1 MRVNFLYFACQATT
15 TIPARL
21 SRFTDL
27 PLSTPIKCRVAA
39 YARVSTDHEEQQ
51 SSYEAQVNYYT
62 EYIQSRTDWEF
73 AGIFADEGISGCSI
87 KGRQGFQAMIEEA
100 LNGGINLIITKSVSR
115 FARNTVDSLSTI
127 RKLKEHNVECYFE
140 KENIW
145 TFDSKCELMLS
156 ILSSISQEESRSIS
170 ENVTWGHR
178 RRMASG
184 KVCVPFGCFL
194 GYDRGEHG
202 ELIVNEKEAEV
213 VREIYRLFLSEL
225 TPHGIGKELT
235 ARHIPTPGGK
245 EKWTASTVKSILTNE
260 KYKGDA
266 LLQKTFTPDYL
277 TKKTKKNDGQ
287 IPQYYVENSHPAIIT
302 PEVYEAVQ
310 AEMER
315 RKGSKTRYSGVDIL
329 ASKLI
334 CGECGSFYSPKV
346 WHSTDQYRRTIYQ
359 CGHKYKGC
367 KCSTPN
373 LTAETIKDVF
383 IRAFND
389 MISNKSE
396 IISNLRENT
405 AISSNM
411 KVLISQRDAAKDEM
425 AMLADIVQNLIA
437 ENARIAQDQKE
448 YNKKYR
454 LAMERYEAAKS
465 KYEELAAQVAE
476 EHRKQRAV
484 ETFINNVK
492 DLGLIAEFD
501 EDLWGLLVESVTV
514 YSKDDIRVEF
524 KK

>member
-1 MRVNFLYFACQATT
+1 MAQAIEKTVT

-21 SRFTDL
+21 SRFTDM
-27 PLSTPIKCRVAA
+27 PLSAPIKRKVAA

-51 SSYEAQVNYYT
+51 SSYEAQVSYYT

-178 RRMASG
+178 KRMADG
-184 KVCVPFGCFL
+184 KVSVPFGRFL

-202 ELIVNEKEAEV
+202 ELIVNEKEAET
-213 VREIYRLFLSEL
+213 VREIYRLFLSGL
-225 TPHGIGKELT
+225 TPHGIAKELT
-235 ARHIPTPGGK
+235 ARRIPTPGGK
-245 EKWTASTVKSILTNE
+245 VKWTASTVKSILTNE

-287 IPQYYVENSHPAIIT
+287 IPQYYVENSHPAIVT
-302 PEVYEAVQ
+302 AEMYDAVQ

-315 RKGSKTRYSGVDIL
+315 RQATKTRYSGVDIL
-329 ASKLI
+329 ASKII

-346 WHSTDQYRRTIYQ
+346 WHSTDQYRRVVYQ
-359 CGHKYKGC
+359 CGHKYKGEHR
-367 KCSTPN
+367 CSTPH
-373 LTAETIKDVF
+373 LTAETIKDAF
-383 IRAFND
+383 IRSFNE
-389 MISNKSE
+389 MISNKNE
-396 IISNLRENT
+396 IISNLRKS
-405 AISSNM
+405 ISI
-411 KVLISQRDAAKDEM
+411 ISDTSELETQVAAAKDEM
-425 AMLADIVQNLIA
+425 AFHADIIESLIA

-448 YNKKYR
+448 YAKKYQ
-454 LAMERYEAAKS
+454 LAMERYEAAKATYDS
-465 KYEELAAQVAE
+465 IIAQKAEKNKRIQRMQAFIRNVQELGVI
-476 EHRKQRAV
+476 
-484 ETFINNVK
+484 T
-492 DLGLIAEFD
+492 EFD
-501 EDLWGLLVESVTV
+501 EELWGLLVERVTV
-514 YSKDDIRVEF
+514 YGKDDVKVEF

>member
-1 MRVNFLYFACQATT
+1 MAQAIEKTVT

-27 PLSTPIKCRVAA
+27 PLSAPIKRKVAA

-51 SSYEAQVNYYT
+51 SSYEAQVSYYT
-62 EYIQSRTDWEF
+62 DYIQSRTDWEF

-178 RRMASG
+178 RRMADG
-184 KVCVPFGCFL
+184 KVSVPFGRFL

-202 ELIVNEKEAEV
+202 ELIVNEQEAEI
-213 VREIYRLFLSEL
+213 VREIYRLFLSGL

-235 ARHIPTPGGK
+235 SRGIPTPGGK
-245 EKWTASTVKSILTNE
+245 VKWTASTVKSILTNE

-287 IPQYYVENSHPAIIT
+287 IPQYYVENSHPAIVT
-302 PEVYEAVQ
+302 SEMYDAVQ

-315 RKGSKTRYSGVDIL
+315 RNACKSRYSGVDIL

-373 LTAETIKDVF
+373 LTAEAIHSVF
-383 IRAFND
+383 IRAFNEL
-389 MISNKSE
+389 ITNKNE
-396 IISNLRENT
+396 IIRNLRESIDLASDMT
-405 AISSNM
+405 E
-411 KVLISQRDAAKDEM
+411 LESQRDSANNEVLF
-425 AMLADIVQNLIA
+425 LADIVQKLIA
-437 ENARIAQDQKE
+437 ENARIPQDQNE
-448 YNKKYR
+448 YNKKYST
-454 LAMERYEAAKS
+454 AMERYEATK
-465 KYEELAAQVAE
+465 AAYDNIIAQIAE
-476 EHRKQRAV
+476 KNKRIQRMQ
-484 ETFINNVK
+484 TFIKNVQE
-492 DLGLIAEFD
+492 LGVITEFD
-501 EDLWGLLVESVTV
+501 EELWGVLVESVTV

-524 KK
+524 RN

>member
-1 MRVNFLYFACQATT
+1 MAQAIEKTVT

-27 PLSTPIKCRVAA
+27 PLSAPIKRKVAA

-51 SSYEAQVNYYT
+51 SSYEAQVSYYT
-62 EYIQSRTDWEF
+62 EYIKSRTDWEF

-178 RRMASG
+178 RRMADG
-184 KVCVPFGCFL
+184 KVSVPFGRFL

-202 ELIVNEKEAEV
+202 ELIVNEKEAET
-213 VREIYRLFLSEL
+213 VREIYRLFLSGL
-225 TPHGIGKELT
+225 TPHGIAKELT

-245 EKWTASTVKSILTNE
+245 VKWTASTVKSILTNE

-287 IPQYYVENSHPAIIT
+287 IPQYYVENSHPAIVT
-302 PEVYEAVQ
+302 PEIYDAVQ

-315 RKGSKTRYSGVDIL
+315 RQATKTRYSGVDIL
-329 ASKLI
+329 ASKII

-346 WHSTDQYRRTIYQ
+346 WHSTDQYRRVVYQ
-359 CGHKYKGC
+359 CGHKYKGEHR
-367 KCSTPN
+367 CSTPH
-373 LTAETIKDVF
+373 LTAEVIKDAFVK
-383 IRAFND
+383 AFNE
-389 MISNKSE
+389 MISNKNE
-396 IISNLRENT
+396 IIANLRKS
-405 AISSNM
+405 ISI
-411 KVLISQRDAAKDEM
+411 ISDTSELGAQIAAVKDEM
-425 AMLADIVQNLIA
+425 AFHADIIESLIA

-448 YNKKYR
+448 YAKKYQ
-454 LAMERYEAAKS
+454 LAMERYEAAKAAYDS
-465 KYEELAAQVAE
+465 IIAQKTEKYKRIQRMQAFIRNVQELGVI
-476 EHRKQRAV
+476 
-484 ETFINNVK
+484 T
-492 DLGLIAEFD
+492 EFD
-501 EDLWGLLVESVTV
+501 EDLWGLLVERVTV
-514 YSKDDIRVEF
+514 YGRDDIRVEF

>member
-1 MRVNFLYFACQATT
+1 MAQAIEKTVT
-15 TIPARL
+15 TIPPRL

-27 PLSTPIKCRVAA
+27 PLTATVKRKVAA

-62 EYIQSRTDWEF
+62 EYIKSRTDWEF

-178 RRMASG
+178 RRMADG
-184 KVCVPFGCFL
+184 KVSVPFGRFL

-202 ELIVNEKEAEV
+202 ELIVNEQEAEI
-213 VREIYRLFLSEL
+213 VREIYRLFLSGL

-235 ARHIPTPGGK
+235 SRGIPTPGGK
-245 EKWTASTVKSILTNE
+245 VKWTASTVKSILTNE

-287 IPQYYVENSHPAIIT
+287 IPQYYVENSHPAIVT
-302 PEVYEAVQ
+302 SEMYDAVQ

-315 RKGSKTRYSGVDIL
+315 RNACKSRYSGVDIL

-373 LTAETIKDVF
+373 LTAEAIHAVF
-383 IRAFND
+383 IRAFNEL
-389 MISNKSE
+389 ITNKNE
-396 IISNLRENT
+396 IIRNLRESIDLASDMT
-405 AISSNM
+405 E
-411 KVLISQRDAAKDEM
+411 LESQRDSANNEVLF
-425 AMLADIVQNLIA
+425 LADIVQKLIA
-437 ENARIAQDQKE
+437 ENARIPQDQNE
-448 YNKKYR
+448 YNKKYST
-454 LAMERYEAAKS
+454 AMERYEATK
-465 KYEELAAQVAE
+465 AAYDNIIAQIAE
-476 EHRKQRAV
+476 KNKRVQRMQ
-484 ETFINNVK
+484 TFIKNVQE
-492 DLGLIAEFD
+492 LGVITEFD
-501 EDLWGLLVESVTV
+501 EELWGVLVESVTV

-524 KK
+524 RK

>member
-1 MRVNFLYFACQATT
+1 MAQAIEKTVT

-27 PLSTPIKCRVAA
+27 PLSAPIKRKVAA

-51 SSYEAQVNYYT
+51 SSYEAQVSYYT
-62 EYIQSRTDWEF
+62 DYIQSRTDWEF

-178 RRMASG
+178 RRMADG
-184 KVCVPFGCFL
+184 KVSVPFGRFL

-202 ELIVNEKEAEV
+202 ELIVNEQEAEI
-213 VREIYRLFLSEL
+213 VREIYRLFLSGL

-235 ARHIPTPGGK
+235 SRGIPTPGGK
-245 EKWTASTVKSILTNE
+245 VKWTASTVKSILTNE

-287 IPQYYVENSHPAIIT
+287 IPQYYVENSHPAIVT
-302 PEVYEAVQ
+302 SEMYDAVQ

-315 RKGSKTRYSGVDIL
+315 RNACKSRYSGVDIL

-373 LTAETIKDVF
+373 LTAEAIHAVF
-383 IRAFND
+383 IRAFNEL
-389 MISNKSE
+389 ITNKNE
-396 IISNLRENT
+396 IIRNLRESIDLASDMT
-405 AISSNM
+405 E
-411 KVLISQRDAAKDEM
+411 LESQRDSANNEVLF
-425 AMLADIVQNLIA
+425 LADIVQKLIA
-437 ENARIAQDQKE
+437 ENARIPQDQNE
-448 YNKKYR
+448 YNKKYST
-454 LAMERYEAAKS
+454 AMERYEAAKS
-465 KYEELAAQVAE
+465 SYDSIIAQIAE
-476 EHRKQRAV
+476 KNKRVQRMQ
-484 ETFINNVK
+484 TFIKNVQE
-492 DLGLIAEFD
+492 LGVITEFD
-501 EDLWGLLVESVTV
+501 EELWGVLVESVTV

-524 KK
+524 RN

>member
-1 MRVNFLYFACQATT
+1 MAQAIEKTVT

-27 PLSTPIKCRVAA
+27 PLSAPIKRKVAA

-51 SSYEAQVNYYT
+51 SSYEAQVSYYT
-62 EYIQSRTDWEF
+62 DYIQSRTDWEF

-178 RRMASG
+178 QRMADG
-184 KVCVPFGCFL
+184 KVSIPFGRFL

-202 ELIVNEKEAEV
+202 ELIVNEQEAEI
-213 VREIYRLFLSEL
+213 VREIYRLFLSGL

-235 ARHIPTPGGK
+235 SRGIPTPGGK
-245 EKWTASTVKSILTNE
+245 VKWTASTVKSILTNE

-287 IPQYYVENSHPAIIT
+287 IPQYYVENSHPAIVT
-302 PEVYEAVQ
+302 SEMYDAVQ

-315 RKGSKTRYSGVDIL
+315 RNACKSRYSGVDIL

-334 CGECGSFYSPKV
+334 CGKCGSFYSPKV
-346 WHSTDQYRRTIYQ
+346 WHSTNQYRRTIYQ

-373 LTAETIKDVF
+373 LTAEAIHAVF
-383 IRAFND
+383 IRAFNEL
-389 MISNKSE
+389 ITNKNE
-396 IISNLRENT
+396 IIRNLRESIDLASDMT
-405 AISSNM
+405 E
-411 KVLISQRDAAKDEM
+411 LESQRDSANNEVLF
-425 AMLADIVQNLIA
+425 LADIVQKLIA
-437 ENARIAQDQKE
+437 ENARIPQDQNE
-448 YNKKYR
+448 YNKKYST
-454 LAMERYEAAKS
+454 AMERYEATK
-465 KYEELAAQVAE
+465 AAYDNIIAQIAE
-476 EHRKQRAV
+476 KNKRVQRMQ
-484 ETFINNVK
+484 TFIKNVQE
-492 DLGLIAEFD
+492 LGVITEFD
-501 EDLWGLLVESVTV
+501 EELWGVLVESVTV

-524 KK
+524 RN

>member
-1 MRVNFLYFACQATT
+1 MAQTITAEKTVT

-27 PLSTPIKCRVAA
+27 PLSAPIKRKVAA

-62 EYIQSRTDWEF
+62 EYIKSRTDWEF

-87 KGRQGFQAMIEEA
+87 KGRQGFQTMIEEA

-178 RRMASG
+178 RRMADG
-184 KVCVPFGCFL
+184 KVSVPFGRFL

-213 VREIYRLFLSEL
+213 VREIYRLFLSGL

-235 ARHIPTPGGK
+235 KRGIPTPGGK
-245 EKWTASTVKSILTNE
+245 VKWTASTVKSILTNE

-287 IPQYYVENSHPAIIT
+287 ILQYYVENSHPAIIT
-302 PEVYEAVQ
+302 PEIYDAVQ
-310 AEMER
+310 AEMDR
-315 RKGSKTRYSGVDIL
+315 RSTCMSRYSGVDIL

-334 CGECGSFYSPKV
+334 CGECGGFYSPKV
-346 WHSTDQYRRTIYQ
+346 WHSTDQYLRTIYQ
-359 CGHKYKGC
+359 CGHKYKGEC

-373 LTAETIKDVF
+373 LTAETIKDAF

-389 MISNKSE
+389 MIENKAE

-411 KVLISQRDAAKDEM
+411 KVLISQRDTTKDEM
-425 AMLADIVQNLIA
+425 AMLADIVQNLIS

-465 KYEELAAQVAE
+465 KYEELAVQVAE

-484 ETFINNVK
+484 ETFINNVR
-492 DLGLIAEFD
+492 DLGVITEFD

-514 YSKDDIRVEF
+514 NSKDDIRVEF

>member
-1 MRVNFLYFACQATT
+1 MEKTVT

-27 PLSTPIKCRVAA
+27 PLTATVKRKVAA

-51 SSYEAQVNYYT
+51 RSYEAQVNYYT
-62 EYIQSRTDWEF
+62 EYIKSRTDWEF

-100 LNGGINLIITKSVSR
+100 LNGGINLITTKSVSR

-178 RRMASG
+178 RRMADG
-184 KVCVPFGCFL
+184 KVSVPFGRFL

-202 ELIVNEKEAEV
+202 ELVVNEEEAEI
-213 VREIYRLFLSEL
+213 VREIYRLFLSGL

-235 ARHIPTPGGK
+235 ARQIPTPGGK
-245 EKWTASTVKSILTNE
+245 VKWTASTVKSILPNE
-260 KYKGDA
+260 EYKGDA

-287 IPQYYVENSHPAIIT
+287 IPQYYVKNSHPAIIT
-302 PEVYEAVQ
+302 AEVFDAVQ
-310 AEMER
+310 TEMKR
-315 RKGSKTRYSGVDIL
+315 RQGTKSRYSGVDIL
-329 ASKLI
+329 ASKLV
-334 CGECGSFYSPKV
+334 CGECGSSYRPKV

-359 CGHKYKGC
+359 CGRKYKGC

-373 LTAETIKDVF
+373 LTAEAIHAVF
-383 IRAFND
+383 IRSFNE
-389 MISNKSE
+389 MVVNKNE
-396 IISNLRENT
+396 IISNLREN
-405 AISSNM
+405 AANSSNM
-411 KVLISQRDAAKDEM
+411 KELISKRDAARDEM
-425 AMLADIVQNLIA
+425 AMLADIGQNLIA

-448 YNKKYR
+448 YAKKYQ

-465 KYEELAAQVAE
+465 KYEDLAAQITE
-476 EHRKQRAV
+476 KHRKQRAV
-484 ETFINNVK
+484 ETFIRNVRE
-492 DLGLIAEFD
+492 LGVITEFD
-501 EDLWGLLVESVTV
+501 EMLWGLLVESVTI
-514 YSKDDIRVEF
+514 YSKNDIRVEF

>member
-1 MRVNFLYFACQATT
+1 MAQAIEKTVT
-15 TIPARL
+15 TIPPRL

-27 PLSTPIKCRVAA
+27 PLTATVKRKVAA

-51 SSYEAQVNYYT
+51 SSYDAQVSYYT
-62 EYIQSRTDWEF
+62 EYIKSRTDWEF

-178 RRMASG
+178 RRMADG
-184 KVCVPFGCFL
+184 KVSVPFGRFL

-202 ELIVNEKEAEV
+202 ELIVNEKEAAV
-213 VREIYRLFLSEL
+213 VREIYRLFLSGL

-235 ARHIPTPGGK
+235 SRGIPTPGGK
-245 EKWTASTVKSILTNE
+245 VKWTASTVKSILTNE

-287 IPQYYVENSHPAIIT
+287 IPQYYVENSHPAIVT
-302 PEVYEAVQ
+302 SEMYDAVQ

-315 RKGSKTRYSGVDIL
+315 RNACKSRYSGVDIL

-373 LTAETIKDVF
+373 LTAEAIHAVF
-383 IRAFND
+383 IRAFNEL
-389 MISNKSE
+389 ITNKNE
-396 IISNLRENT
+396 IIRNLRESIDLASDMT
-405 AISSNM
+405 E
-411 KVLISQRDAAKDEM
+411 LESQRDSANNEVLF
-425 AMLADIVQNLIA
+425 LADIVQKLIA
-437 ENARIAQDQKE
+437 ENARIPQDQNE
-448 YNKKYR
+448 YNKKYST
-454 LAMERYEAAKS
+454 AMERYEATK
-465 KYEELAAQVAE
+465 AAYDNIIAQIAE
-476 EHRKQRAV
+476 KNKRVQRMQ
-484 ETFINNVK
+484 TFIKNVQE
-492 DLGLIAEFD
+492 LGVITEFD
-501 EDLWGLLVESVTV
+501 EELWGVLVESVTV

-524 KK
+524 RN

>member
-1 MRVNFLYFACQATT
+1 MAQAIEKTVT
-15 TIPARL
+15 TIPPRL

-27 PLSTPIKCRVAA
+27 PLTATVKRKVAA

-62 EYIQSRTDWEF
+62 EYIKSRTDWEF

-178 RRMASG
+178 RRMADG
-184 KVCVPFGCFL
+184 KVSVPFGRFL

-202 ELIVNEKEAEV
+202 ELIVNEKEAEI
-213 VREIYRLFLSEL
+213 VREIYRLFLSGL
-225 TPHGIGKELT
+225 TPHGVAKELT
-235 ARHIPTPGGK
+235 SRGIPTPGGK
-245 EKWTASTVKSILTNE
+245 VKWTASTVKSILTNE

-287 IPQYYVENSHPAIIT
+287 IPQYYVENSHPAIVT
-302 PEVYEAVQ
+302 SEMYDAVQ

-315 RKGSKTRYSGVDIL
+315 RNACKTRYSGVDIL

-334 CGECGSFYSPKV
+334 CGECGSFYSPKI

-359 CGHKYKGC
+359 CGHKYRGTC
-367 KCSTPN
+367 RCSTPN
-373 LTAETIKDVF
+373 LTAETIKDAF
-383 IRAFND
+383 IRSFNE
-389 MISNKSE
+389 MISNKNE
-396 IISNLRENT
+396 IISNLRKS
-405 AISSNM
+405 ISI
-411 KVLISQRDAAKDEM
+411 ISDTTELDAQMSAAKDEM
-425 AMLADIVQNLIA
+425 AFHADIIESLIA
-437 ENARIAQDQKE
+437 ENARIAQDQTE
-448 YNKKYR
+448 YNKKYQ
-454 LAMERYEAAKS
+454 LAMERYEAARS
-465 KYEELAAQVAE
+465 KHEALAAQVAE

-484 ETFINNVK
+484 ETFIKNVR
-492 DLGLIAEFD
+492 DLGVITEFD
-501 EDLWGLLVESVTV
+501 EDLWGLLVDRVIV
-514 YSKDDIRVEF
+514 NGKDDIKFEF

>member
-1 MRVNFLYFACQATT
+1 MAQAIEKTVT
-15 TIPARL
+15 TIPPRL

-27 PLSTPIKCRVAA
+27 PLTATVKRKVAA

-51 SSYEAQVNYYT
+51 SSYEAQVSYYT
-62 EYIQSRTDWEF
+62 DYIQSRTDWEF

-178 RRMASG
+178 RRMADG
-184 KVCVPFGCFL
+184 KVSVPFGRFL

-202 ELIVNEKEAEV
+202 ELIVNEKEAEI
-213 VREIYRLFLSEL
+213 VREIYRLFLSGL

-235 ARHIPTPGGK
+235 SRGIPTPGGK
-245 EKWTASTVKSILTNE
+245 VKWTASTVKSILTNE

-287 IPQYYVENSHPAIIT
+287 IPQYYVENSHPAIVT
-302 PEVYEAVQ
+302 SEMYDAVQ

-315 RKGSKTRYSGVDIL
+315 RNACKSRYSGVDIL

-373 LTAETIKDVF
+373 LTAEAIHAVF
-383 IRAFND
+383 IRAFNEL
-389 MISNKSE
+389 INNKNE
-396 IISNLRENT
+396 IIRNLRESIELASDMT
-405 AISSNM
+405 ELES
-411 KVLISQRDAAKDEM
+411 KRDAANNEVLF
-425 AMLADIVQNLIA
+425 LADIVQKLIA
-437 ENARIAQDQKE
+437 ENARIPQDQNE
-448 YNKKYR
+448 YNKKYST
-454 LAMERYEAAKS
+454 AMERYEATK
-465 KYEELAAQVAE
+465 AAYDNIIAQIAE
-476 EHRKQRAV
+476 KNKRVQRMQ
-484 ETFINNVK
+484 TFIKNVQE
-492 DLGLIAEFD
+492 LGVITEFD
-501 EDLWGLLVESVTV
+501 EELWGVLVESVTV

-524 KK
+524 RN

>member
-1 MRVNFLYFACQATT
+1 MAKIVT
-15 TIPARL
+15 TIPATK
-21 SRFTDL
+21 SRFTDM
-27 PLSTPIKCRVAA
+27 PLSAPIKRKVAA

-51 SSYEAQVNYYT
+51 SSYEAQVSYYT
-62 EYIQSRTDWEF
+62 DYIQSRDDWEF
-73 AGIFADEGISGCSI
+73 AGMFADEGVSGCSI
-87 KGRQGFQAMIEEA
+87 KGRKGFLSMIEEA
-100 LNGGINLIITKSVSR
+100 LAGNINLIITKSVSR

-178 RRMASG
+178 RRMADG
-184 KVCVPFGCFL
+184 KVSVPFGRFL

-213 VREIYRLFLSEL
+213 VREIYRLFLSGL
-225 TPHGIGKELT
+225 TPHSIAKELT

-245 EKWTASTVKSILTNE
+245 VKWTASTIKSILTNE

-287 IPQYYVENSHPAIIT
+287 IPQYYVENSHPAIIA

-315 RKGSKTRYSGVDIL
+315 RKGCRSRYSGVDIL
-329 ASKLI
+329 ASKLV

-346 WHSTDQYRRTIYQ
+346 WHSTDQYRRVVYQ
-359 CGHKYKGC
+359 CGHKYKGEC
-367 KCSTPN
+367 KCSTPH
-373 LTAETIKDVF
+373 LTAETIKDAF
-383 IRAFND
+383 IHSFNE
-389 MISNKSE
+389 MISNKNE
-396 IISNLRENT
+396 IIANLRESIRIISDT
-405 AISSNM
+405 AE
-411 KVLISQRDAAKDEM
+411 LEDQRDAAKDEM
-425 AMLADIVQNLIA
+425 AFHADVIENLIA
-437 ENARIAQDQKE
+437 ENARIAQDQTE

-454 LAMERYEAAKS
+454 TAMERYENAKAV
-465 KYEELAAQVAE
+465 YETIIAQIAE
-476 EHRKQRAV
+476 KRKRAEAM
-484 ETFINNVK
+484 ETFIKNVK
-492 DLGLIAEFD
+492 HLGVITEFD
-501 EDLWGLLVESVTV
+501 EELWGLLVESVTV
-514 YSKDDIRVEF
+514 YSRDDIRVAF

>member
-1 MRVNFLYFACQATT
+1 MAQAIEKTVT
-15 TIPARL
+15 TIPPRL

-27 PLSTPIKCRVAA
+27 PLTATVKRKVAA

-62 EYIQSRTDWEF
+62 EYIKSRTDWEF

-178 RRMASG
+178 RRMADG
-184 KVCVPFGCFL
+184 KVSVPFGRFL

-202 ELIVNEKEAEV
+202 ELIVNEKEAAV
-213 VREIYRLFLSEL
+213 VREIYRLFLSGL

-235 ARHIPTPGGK
+235 ARHILTPGGK
-245 EKWTASTVKSILTNE
+245 VKWTASTVKSILTNE

-287 IPQYYVENSHPAIIT
+287 IPQYYVENSHPAIVT
-302 PEVYEAVQ
+302 SEMYDAVQ

-315 RKGSKTRYSGVDIL
+315 RNACKSRYSGVDIL

-359 CGHKYKGC
+359 CGHKYRGC

-373 LTAETIKDVF
+373 LTAEAIHAVF
-383 IRAFND
+383 IRAFNEL
-389 MISNKSE
+389 ITNKNE
-396 IISNLRENT
+396 IIRNLRESIDLASDMT
-405 AISSNM
+405 E
-411 KVLISQRDAAKDEM
+411 LESQRDSANNEVLF
-425 AMLADIVQNLIA
+425 LADIVQKLIA
-437 ENARIAQDQKE
+437 ENARIPQDQNE
-448 YNKKYR
+448 YNKKYST
-454 LAMERYEAAKS
+454 AMERYEATKVA
-465 KYEELAAQVAE
+465 YDNIIAQIAE
-476 EHRKQRAV
+476 KNKRVQRMQ
-484 ETFINNVK
+484 TFIKNVQE
-492 DLGLIAEFD
+492 LGVITEFD
-501 EDLWGLLVESVTV
+501 EELWGVLVESVTV

-524 KK
+524 RK

>member
-1 MRVNFLYFACQATT
+1 
-15 TIPARL
+15 
-21 SRFTDL
+21 
-27 PLSTPIKCRVAA
+27 
-39 YARVSTDHEEQQ
+39 
-51 SSYEAQVNYYT
+51 
-62 EYIQSRTDWEF
+62 
-73 AGIFADEGISGCSI
+73 
-87 KGRQGFQAMIEEA
+87 
-100 LNGGINLIITKSVSR
+100 
-115 FARNTVDSLSTI
+115 
-127 RKLKEHNVECYFE
+127 
-140 KENIW
+140 
-145 TFDSKCELMLS
+145 
-156 ILSSISQEESRSIS
+156 
-170 ENVTWGHR
+170 
-178 RRMASG
+178 
-184 KVCVPFGCFL
+184 
-194 GYDRGEHG
+194 
-202 ELIVNEKEAEV
+202 
-213 VREIYRLFLSEL
+213 
-225 TPHGIGKELT
+225 
-235 ARHIPTPGGK
+235 
-245 EKWTASTVKSILTNE
+245 
-260 KYKGDA
+260 
-266 LLQKTFTPDYL
+266 
-277 TKKTKKNDGQ
+277 
-287 IPQYYVENSHPAIIT
+287 
-302 PEVYEAVQ
+302 
-310 AEMER
+310 MER

-346 WHSTDQYRRTIYQ
+346 WHSTDQYRRVIYQ

-367 KCSTPN
+367 KCFTPN

-411 KVLISQRDAAKDEM
+411 EMLISQRDAAKDEM

-448 YNKKYR
+448 YNKKYQ

-476 EHRKQRAV
+476 AHRKQRAV
-484 ETFINNVK
+484 ETFINNVR
-492 DLGLIAEFD
+492 DLGVITEFD